1 MRRLARREAHRAL
14 RGMAGRMARGT
25 AAVALAAVAM
35 AGEVAAQPF
44 TVPEPTDSTRRA
56 LVARRVTGRITL
68 DGRLDEPAWRTAPVA
83 RDFSQVRNDYVPTTR
98 YPTEARVLFD
108 DQYLYVGAL
117 NRDSAGLG
125 TLRMPDLRRDFSP
138 PDNDVFQVVFGPLGD
153 RRTALNFQVT
163 PLGSQSDVQTFDG
176 GDVANFAW
184 DALWRVRTTR
194 ADSGWTVEMAI
205 PWASLRYRPEL
216 TSWDVN
222 FTRNTRRALQW
233 SAWAPFPRQFS
244 SWRISYAG
252 RLDSIAPPPPRL
264 NVRVRPYALT
274 QSTRDGAPRAF
285 NGTTGD
291 LGGEVIWAPTASSL
305 VEATVN
311 TDFAQAEVDR
321 QVVNLTRFS
330 VFFPEQRQFFL
341 ENADLLSAGGLT
353 GGLPSGFGFNN
364 SGGQNSQRYVLQ
376 PFFSR
381 QIGLDAEGAPIP
393 ILGGARY
400 AYRSGHTSAGA
411 LLMRQDGAGPG
422 GGTTFGVARGSQF
435 MGRATRLGA
444 TLAYRDDDGAP
455 GRAGRQNLVTAVD
468 AFTRIGEQ
476 VQLNG
481 MVSTSTSG
489 DTTGVAASYS
499 LSRSTPFVAVALQG
513 ALVQRAY
520 APRTGF
526 VSRSGV
532 LMTSPMALLT
542 LQPQW
547 RPRNIIWFRPGVTT
561 TFFQDPSTRR
571 LQEGIVNVN
580 TEVLFR
586 TGGQIRPFA
595 EWNLQRPDAPV
606 RLFPAVSIAPGE
618 HDYWRAGVETQTDQ
632 SAALAGS
639 ANLSTGSFFDGW
651 LDRAAL
657 AARWSPNPYL
667 SVRLNYEVNRLA
679 SLGTRDSSFVTQLA
693 GPELRLFA
701 SPRVQWSAFY
711 QYNTAQARGFLNAR
725 FSWEFSPLSFLYVV
739 YNDRHPVQGALA
751 PSARS
756 LIVKLSWLRQ
766 M

>member
-1 MRRLARREAHRAL
+1 V
-14 RGMAGRMARGT
+14 RGGAGRRRSL
-25 AAVALAAVAM
+25 LAARLVGSLLAS
-35 AGEVAAQPF
+35 AGAGALGAQPAI
-44 TVPEPTDSTRRA
+44 VPEPTDATRKV
-56 LVARRVTGRITL
+56 LVARRAAGPITL
-68 DGRLDEPAWRTAPVA
+68 DGRLDEPAWGQAQVA
-83 RDFSQVRNDYVPTTR
+83 RDFSQVRNDYVPTTK
-98 YPTEARVLFD
+98 YPTEARILFD
-108 DQYLYVGAL
+108 DQHLYVGAF

-138 PDNDVFQVVFGPLGD
+138 PDNDVFQVVLGPLGD
-153 RRTALNFQVT
+153 HRTALNFQVT

-176 GDVANFAW
+176 GDVSNFAW
-184 DALWRVRTTR
+184 DALWRVRTSR

-205 PWASLRYRPEL
+205 PWASLRYRPDL

-244 SWRISYAG
+244 SWRITYAG
-252 RLDSIAPPPPRL
+252 RLDSVTPPPRRL
-264 NVRVRPYALT
+264 NLRVRPYLLG

-285 NGTTGD
+285 NGTVGD

-321 QVVNLTRFS
+321 QVVNLTRFN

-353 GGLPSGFGFNN
+353 GSLPSGFGFNN
-364 SGGQNSQRYVLQ
+364 SGGQGTQRYVLQ

-381 QIGLDAEGAPIP
+381 RIGLDPSGSPIP
-393 ILGGARY
+393 IVGGARY
-400 AYRSGHTSAGA
+400 AYRSGRTSAGA
-411 LLMRQDGAGPG
+411 LLMRQDNGAPG
-422 GGTTFGVARGSQF
+422 GGTTFGVVRGSEF
-435 MGRATRLGA
+435 LGRATRVGA
-444 TLAYRDDDGAP
+444 TVAYRDDAP
-455 GRAGRQNLVTAVD
+455 LATGGGRRNVVTAVD

-476 VQLNG
+476 VQLSG
-481 MVSTSTSG
+481 MVSTSTVG

-499 LSRSTPFVAVALQG
+499 LSRSTPDLAVALQG

-520 APRTGF
+520 APQTGF
-526 VSRSGV
+526 VSRSHV
-532 LMTSPMALLT
+532 LMTSPMALFT
-542 LQPQW
+542 LQPRW

-571 LQEGIVNVN
+571 LQEGIVNLN
-580 TEVLFR
+580 TEVLYR
-586 TGGQIRPFA
+586 SGAQLKPFA

-606 RLFPAVSIAPGE
+606 SLFPGVATPAGRR
-618 HDYWRAGVETQTDQ
+618 DYWRAGLESQTDQ
-632 SAALAGS
+632 SAAVAAT

-657 AARWSPNPYL
+657 TGRWSPNPYVSL
-667 SVRLNYEVNRLA
+667 RVNYEVNRLV
-679 SLGTRDSSFVTQLA
+679 SLGARDSSFVTQLA

-739 YNDRHPVQGALA
+739 YNDRHPIQGALA

-766 M
+766 L

>member
-1 MRRLARREAHRAL
+1 MTGVVLGAW
-14 RGMAGRMARGT
+14 G
-25 AAVALAAVAM
+25 AVAVAPL
-35 AGEVAAQPF
+35 GAQPLA
-44 TVPEPTDSTRRA
+44 VPEPTDSTRRV
-56 LVARRVTGRITL
+56 LVARRAVGAITL
-68 DGRLDEPAWRTAPVA
+68 DGRLDEPAWRSAPVA
-83 RDFSQVRNDYVPTTR
+83 RDFSQVRNDYVPSTR

-108 DQYLYVGAL
+108 DQHIYVGAF

-138 PDNDVFQVVFGPLGD
+138 PDNDVFQITLGPLGD
-153 RRTALNFQVT
+153 RRTSMNFQVT
-163 PLGSQSDVQTFDG
+163 PLGSQSDVQAFDG

-205 PWASLRYRPEL
+205 PWASLRYRPGL
-216 TSWDVN
+216 TSWELN
-222 FTRNTRRALQW
+222 FSRNTRRALQW

-244 SWRISYAG
+244 SWRTTYAG

-264 NVRVRPYALT
+264 NVRVRPYVLG
-274 QSTRDGAPRAF
+274 QGQRDGAPGAF
-285 NGTTGD
+285 TGTVGD
-291 LGGEVIWAPTASSL
+291 VGGEVIWAPTASSL

-353 GGLPSGFGFNN
+353 GSLPSGFGFNN
-364 SGGQNSQRYVLQ
+364 SGSGTQRYVLQ

-381 QIGLDAEGAPIP
+381 RIGLDAAGSPIP
-393 ILGGARY
+393 IVGGARY
-400 AYRSGHTSAGA
+400 AYRSGRTSAGA
-411 LLMRQDGAGPG
+411 LLMRQDDAAPG

-435 MGRATRLGA
+435 LGRATRLGA
-444 TLAYRDDDGAP
+444 TVAYRDDDAAVGV
-455 GRAGRQNLVTAVD
+455 AGRQNLVTAVD
-468 AFTRIGEQ
+468 ALTRIGEQ
-476 VQLNG
+476 VQLSG
-481 MVSTSTSG
+481 MLSTSTLG
-489 DTTGVAASYS
+489 DTTGVAASYTV
-499 LSRSTPFVAVALQG
+499 SRSTPSVAVALQG

-520 APRTGF
+520 APLTGF
-526 VSRSGV
+526 VSRGQV
-532 LMTSPMALLT
+532 LMTNPMALFT
-542 LQPQW
+542 FQPRW
-547 RPRNIIWFRPGVTT
+547 RPRSIIWFRPGVTT

-571 LQEGIVNVN
+571 LQEGIINLN

-586 TGGQIRPFA
+586 TGGLLRPFV
-595 EWNLQRPDAPV
+595 EQNLQRPDAPV
-606 RLFPAVSIAPGE
+606 SLFPGVAIEAGRR
-618 HDYWRAGVETQTDQ
+618 DYWRAGVETQSDQ
-632 SAALAGS
+632 SAAVAGS

-667 SVRLNYEVNRLA
+667 SVRLNYEVNRLQ
-679 SLGTRDSSFVTQLA
+679 SLGSRDSSFVTQLA

-739 YNDRHPVQGALA
+739 YNDRHPIQGALA
-751 PSARS
+751 PAARS